1 MQNLANNEQQIF
13 LAMIHF
19 KLAKLTKKRKTEN
32 TKKIKNIK
40 KEQQ

>member
-19 KLAKLTKKRKTEN
+19 KLAKLTKKKDGKH
-32 TKKIKNIK
+32 KKIKNIK